1 MATKNESVVET
12 APREVIITR
21 TINAP
26 RELVF
31 DAFTKKEHLEK
42 WFGPRGFR
50 VTAETEP
57 RVGGKYHIVMHG
69 TNELPEPFWGGD
81 YPMKGE
87 YTEFIRPERIAYT
100 ADLSGH
106 PQSWKD
112 MLMSSIPNAE
122 KENYLSGFVTITF
135 EDLGSKTKLSVCSRF
150 DSDAVRDGY
159 MKFQMAE
166 GWELS
171 FQKLEEYLAGT
182 VIVERTFDAPIGRV
196 WDAITNNDAMQK
208 WYFKLPEFR
217 AEVGF
222 KFEFE
227 GIKPNKGTVLHKC
240 RVTEVIPGQKLVY
253 TWGYEEYKGISTVAI
268 ELFAKGKQTKL
279 RLTHSGLDSFIVNND
294 PALDARNFAAGWT
307 DIIGRSLKEYVETR
321 SSAKN
326 RTMAATRILN
336 APRELVWKVLS
347 EPNHV
352 KNWWGPNGFTNTI
365 HKMDF
370 RPGGEWNFI
379 MHGPDGTDYVNEIVF
394 GEIVK
399 PERIIFLHGP
409 FPRFETHIELV
420 DRGDKTELRWKNIF
434 EDDQEFKQAVE
445 VYHAVEGLEQNLDKL
460 KNYVLNLQK

>member
-1 MATKNESVVET
+1 MATKNDSTVST

-57 RVGGKYHIVMHG
+57 RVGGKYHIIMHG
-69 TNELPEPFWGGD
+69 TNELPEPFSSGD

-122 KENYLSGFVTITF
+122 KENYLTGFVTITF
-135 EDLGSKTKLSVCSRF
+135 DDLGGKTKLSVRSRF

-159 MKFQMAE
+159 VKFQMTE

-182 VIVERTFDAPIGRV
+182 VVVERTFDAPIERV
-196 WDAITNNDAMQK
+196 WDAISNNDAMKQ

-222 KFEFE
+222 EFEF
-227 GIKPNKGTVLHKC
+227 KGAPPGKEPFLHKC
-240 RVTEVIPGQKLVY
+240 KVVEVIPGKKLAY
-253 TWGYEEYKGISTVAI
+253 SWRYEGWQGISTVAI
-268 ELFAKGKQTKL
+268 ELFAEGKQTKL
-279 RLTHSGLDSFIVNND
+279 RLTHSGLDSFAINNNPD
-294 PALDARNFAAGWT
+294 LGAHNFVAGWT
-307 DIIGRSLKEYVETR
+307 DIIGRSLKEFVEKR
-321 SSAKN
+321 ASSN
-326 RTMAATRILN
+326 DRTMAATRILN
-336 APRELVWKVLS
+336 APRELVWKVCT
-347 EPNHV
+347 EPEHV

-365 HKMDF
+365 HKMEVH
-370 RPGGEWNFI
+370 PGGEWNFI

-399 PERIIFLHGP
+399 PERITFLHGP
-409 FPRFETHIELV
+409 FPRFETHIELI
-420 DRGDKTELRWKNIF
+420 DLGDKTEICWKNVF

-445 VYHAVEGLEQNLDKL
+445 VYHAVEGLDQNLGRLSEYL
-460 KNYVLNLQK
+460 KSF